1 MMLSLQY
8 RILTTGFVDLIV
20 NSSRSSMKHLG
31 TVVNWLTSMKEMLT
45 DCDVSTL
52 TNLMRAVD
60 VLLRPIIIEQGVHY
74 EIWRDF

>member
-1 MMLSLQY
+1 
-8 RILTTGFVDLIV
+8 
-20 NSSRSSMKHLG
+20 MKHLG